1 MIQGSTNPQEVDK
14 DKEIIFTYDVSFK
27 VLSFSTTASSFL
39 NRKARGT
46 VEGAY
51 DCNLEET

>member
-27 VLSFSTTASSFL
+27 VLSFSTRFL
-39 NRKARGT
+39 FSQ
-46 VEGAY
+46 
-51 DCNLEET
+51 